1 MIGSSGGRGIVKRGV
16 YIYNN
21 CFGGE
26 CEVLL
31 KIKASPCG
39 DRYLQYDD
47 IYEINHILK
56 NYGHLSDRF
65 PLGSCILRDSWLTWI
80 VCHVKII

>member
-16 YIYNN
+16 YIYIYIH

-47 IYEINHILK
+47 IYKINHILK
-56 NYGHLSDRF
+56 NCGHLSDRF
-65 PLGSCILRDSWLTWI
+65 PLGSCILRES
-80 VCHVKII
+80 